1 MNKEI
6 IQQIEK
12 ELKQMSLPVHRKTI
26 RGGDSLRWLAR
37 NLGIN
42 NREHPKFERVMEL
55 IKQVIK

>member
-12 ELKQMSLPVHRKTI
+12 ELKQMSLPIHRKTI

-42 NREHPKFERVMEL
+42 NREHPKFEQVMEL

>member
-12 ELKQMSLPVHRKTI
+12 ELKKMSLPIHRKTI
-26 RGGDSLRWLAR
+26 RGGDSLRWLMR

-42 NREHPKFERVMEL
+42 NRENPKYEQVIEL

>member
-6 IQQIEK
+6 IQEIEK
-12 ELKQMSLPVHRKTI
+12 ELKKMHLPIHRKTI
-26 RGGDSLRWLAR
+26 RGGDSLRWLMR

-42 NREHPKFERVMEL
+42 NRENPKYEQVIEL

>member
-12 ELKQMSLPVHRKTI
+12 ELKQMSLPIHRKTI

-42 NREHPKFERVMEL
+42 NREHPRFDHVMEL
-55 IKQVIK
+55 IKKVIK